1 MRARPPLK
9 QLIGI
14 PLNVLCFVLL
24 MILAWGDPRAFFS
37 HPTNTIAVALLVLSA
52 PVMTL
57 CTAGRSTG
65 VRHVRDDRAF
75 FPLLVAHSLFTA
87 WVMPWMDAR
96 NLAVLPG
103 GEALRW
109 VGVVVLAAGVV
120 WRLGPM
126 VALGRRFTSVVALQE
141 RHRLHVGGFY
151 ALVRHPSYLGIFLMD
166 VGFAGVFR
174 SAVALALLPV
184 VFWMF
189 KRRMDIEEGFLLE
202 QFGGEYRDYMARV
215 PRVLPGLY

>member
-1 MRARPPLK
+1 VNRPSVK

-24 MILAWGDPRAFFS
+24 MIVAWGDPVAFFAS
-37 HPTNTIAVALLVLSA
+37 PTRVIAVALLVISA

-57 CTAGRSTG
+57 CTAGRSKG
-65 VRHVRDDRAF
+65 EKHAPDDRAF
-75 FPLLVAHSLFTA
+75 FPLLVGHSLFTA
-87 WVMPWMDAR
+87 WVMPFMDAR
-96 NLAVLPG
+96 NLLVLPG

-109 VGVVVLAAGVV
+109 VGVAFLAAGVV

-126 VALGRRFTSVVALQE
+126 VTLGRRFASVVALQE
-141 RHRLHVGGFY
+141 GHRLHTSGFY

-174 SAVALALLPV
+174 SAIAVALLPV
-184 VFWMF
+184 VYWMF

-202 QFGGEYRDYMARV
+202 QFGDEYRNYMARV
-215 PRVLPGLY
+215 PRVLPGVR